1 MAQMGDRF
9 GSYTAGEPDTFD
21 LEKVVER
28 FVEREA
34 KEIKRDVFWL
44 DFHRD
49 HHEAKEYG
57 EERQP
62 VTAKAGSVVYG
73 ATKSSAKRP
82 NVVYTQW
89 VHNGQASSSQTTTI
103 ERKTEHKKTASW
115 HVEAGFSYS
124 GSVKASASIW
134 KIVNIETEHK
144 ISLDLKGGYR
154 EEVSDTET
162 FSVNQVVTV
171 PPMKSVKIDWIITDA
186 VQEVPWTSTVTVTG
200 DFAVKYTDGS
210 IPCLVSSSPIYAIA
224 VCKARRFLFHVRHRQ
239 LPPKI
244 LFGGFKP
251 SPGYG
256 VRMCKVLC
264 SEWHRQARFYREC
277 LFLMLQGTTSNG
289 HGGGRWREGRELAD
303 ATAEFHW
310 RRMLSELRAWT
321 PKEAAPSRST
331 VHTLGQVSLPES
343 FRRVLDRGPKF
354 AVKPKKSRAELLILV
369 WDVARKVPEAEAERS
384 GLSSAR
390 CACGHATPVFVQEK
404 DGGRCVR
411 AQAQP
416 EVLGPSGVV
425 PALLILFLLLAFG
438 GVYVYHW

>member
-1 MAQMGDRF
+1 MASSLYFHLAVALLLVLVHQQA
-9 GSYTAGEPDTFD
+9 AGEPDTFD

-57 EERQP
+57 EGHPP

-89 VHNGQASSSQTTTI
+89 VHNGQASSSQKTTI

-186 VQEVPWTSTVTVTG
+186 VQELPWTSTVTVTG

-210 IPCLVSSSPIYAIA
+210 IPWFYKLH
-224 VCKARRFLFHVRHRQ
+224 FLQDSRLKDIGNDTYLYTAKGTFM
-239 LPPKI
+239 
-244 LFGGFKP
+244 
-251 SPGYG
+251 G
-256 VRMCKVLC
+256 VEAHEAHLRVT
-264 SEWHRQARFYREC
+264 EHDFQPY
-277 LFLMLQGTTSNG
+277 
-289 HGGGRWREGRELAD
+289 EGR
-303 ATAEFHW
+303 
-310 RRMLSELRAWT
+310 
-321 PKEAAPSRST
+321 
-331 VHTLGQVSLPES
+331 
-343 FRRVLDRGPKF
+343 
-354 AVKPKKSRAELLILV
+354 
-369 WDVARKVPEAEAERS
+369 
-384 GLSSAR
+384 SSAVR
-390 CACGHATPVFVQEK
+390 TYTIPLSLAPHTPAAKALQYFRSSTSEENTYHYFGINFLNIV
-404 DGGRCVR
+404 
-411 AQAQP
+411 AS
-416 EVLGPSGVV
+416 VLRVTGLWS
-425 PALLILFLLLAFG
+425 
-438 GVYVYHW
+438 